1 MGGNQA
7 YKGFGLSFMIEML
20 CGGLSGGLCA
30 HPDPPPAVGNCV
42 WFVVV
47 DPDRMA
53 GYGQL
58 AQQISQLEEYVRSV
72 PLIDGVSEVTLPGD
86 PERRALAERRQY
98 GIPLDDGNWS
108 ALLDLAGTLEVTV
121 PELNAGS

>member
-1 MGGNQA
+1 
-7 YKGFGLSFMIEML
+7 
-20 CGGLSGGLCA
+20 
-30 HPDPPPAVGNCV
+30 
-42 WFVVV
+42 
-47 DPDRMA
+47 MA

>member
-7 YKGFGLSFMIEML
+7 FKGFGLSFMIEIL

-30 HPDPPPAVGNCV
+30 HPNPSPAIGNCV
-42 WFVVV
+42 WFVVI
-47 DPDRMA
+47 DPDRTA
-53 GYGQL
+53 GYGHL

-86 PERRALAERRQY
+86 PERRTLAERRQN

-108 ALLDLAGTLEVTV
+108 ALLDLAGTSDVAI
-121 PELNAGS
+121 PELNAGE